1 MQDPETPAAHD
12 VRRLTRGARLRYAEI
27 GLVVAATSC
36 ATYGTALT
44 GRHRPR
50 RAKSRP
56 VIGSCSPPD
65 RPERRTY
72 ARAEMERRARA
83 DAARPEQACQAR
95 PRIRLATSR
104 KRA

>member
-1 MQDPETPAAHD
+1 MQDPETPAPRD

-36 ATYGTALT
+36 ATSGTALT

-65 RPERRTY
+65 RPERRLDSRAGGRLERECVDAQVSANPSRRRLY
-72 ARAEMERRARA
+72 AY
-83 DAARPEQACQAR
+83 DAH
-95 PRIRLATSR
+95 
-104 KRA
+104 